1 MTDPTPIS
9 ADESARRL
17 ARHNVFVLAGCQ
29 ALSMSG
35 AVLTIA
41 VSALAGQ
48 ALAEDKSLATLPF
61 ALQFVMTMVSTI
73 PASLLMGKIGR
84 RAGFTVGQI
93 IGILGGLIAA
103 FGLFENSFVI
113 FAVGSAVIGIH
124 NAFWSYLRFAA
135 ADIADDDF
143 RSKAISYVMAGGLV
157 AAFAGPEI
165 AKATRSLFEP
175 VVFAG
180 SYLAL
185 AGLCVLNIGLL
196 RLVNIPRPP
205 AAGMGGRRMRQIVSS
220 PVFLVAVAAAMI
232 GYAAMNLIMSAT
244 PLAMH
249 AAHFGFSDSAFVIQW
264 HVLGMFAPSFVTG
277 HLIRRYAAPR
287 VIVGGTLGMMAAV
300 GVNLSG
306 DTLWHYWAGLVLLG
320 VGWNFMYIGGTALLT
335 ECYRPEE
342 RARVQAVNDFLVFV
356 GVSASSL
363 TSGVVQHALGWA
375 AVNLGV
381 VLPILAVFAVVVRL
395 LLLDRSAAGKG
406 S

>member
-1 MTDPTPIS
+1 MTDPIPIS
-9 ADESARRL
+9 ADDSARRL
-17 ARHNVFVLAGCQ
+17 ARHNVFVLSGCQ

-48 ALAEDKSLATLPF
+48 ALAEDKSLATVPF
-61 ALQFVMTMVSTI
+61 ALQFVMTMISTI

-84 RAGFTVGQI
+84 RAGFTIGQI
-93 IGILGGLIAA
+93 IGIIGALIAA
-103 FGLFENSFVI
+103 FGLFENSFPI
-113 FAVGSAVIGIH
+113 FCVGSAVIGIH

-135 ADIADDDF
+135 ADVADADF
-143 RSKAISYVMAGGLV
+143 RPTAISYVMAGGLV

-205 AAGMGGRRMRQIVSS
+205 AAGLGGRRLGLIVRN

-232 GYAAMNLIMSAT
+232 GYAAMNMVMTAT

-287 VIVGGTLGMMAAV
+287 VIVAGTLGMMAAV

-306 DTLWHYWAGLVLLG
+306 VTLWHYWAGLVLLG
-320 VGWNFMYIGGTALLT
+320 VGWNFMYIGGTALLI

-356 GVSASSL
+356 GVSISSF
-363 TSGVVQHALGWA
+363 TSGAVQHALGWT

-381 VLPILAVFAVVVRL
+381 VLPILAVFAAVVWLV
-395 LLLDRSAAGKG
+395 LLDRSAAGKG